1 MSSFDKYFIDTK
13 EYPREIIRKLNLYNE
28 VEELYKNINN
38 QLKIIREQNLKEFNE
53 KDNLKEILML
63 NKKYS
68 KELLALSDYKKE
80 LLEDIDYIIKT
91 KYIDKMD
98 IILEENNISCFCGK
112 ENFGKM
118 IECEKCAKWFHYKC
132 AKIKDK
138 CEPDTWSCDNCRKLR
153 TMKK

>member
-1 MSSFDKYFIDTK
+1 MSSFDKLYIETK
-13 EYPREIIRKLNLYNE
+13 EYPREILRKLNLYKE
-28 VEELYKNINN
+28 VEELSKNTNN
-38 QLKIIREQNLKEFNE
+38 KLKIIREEYLKKMNE
-53 KDNLKEILML
+53 NDNPEEIIIL

-112 ENFGKM
+112 QNYGKM
-118 IECEKCAKWFHYKC
+118 IECEKCSKWFHYEC
-132 AKIKDK
+132 VKIKDR
-138 CEPDTWSCDNCRKLR
+138 CEPDTWSCDICKKLR
-153 TMKK
+153 KMKK